1 MYHRIQGKLEGLTPT
16 EAWVATNS
24 GITFDIQ
31 ISLTTY
37 SALSGLEEVS
47 LLTHFVVR
55 EDHQQL
61 YGFLQEDER
70 QLFRMLI
77 GVSGIGPNTART
89 ILSYTSPGDFK
100 NLILTGQ
107 VASIQKIKGI
117 GPKTA
122 QRLLVELK
130 DKVSRLETDSASSIS
145 GSQNKTK
152 EEALAALVILGFSR
166 TQVEKAVDAIL
177 AATSP
182 DVSVETVIKS
192 ALRSLS

>member
-37 SALSGLEEVS
+37 SALSGMEEVS

-61 YGFLQEDER
+61 FGFLQEDER

-89 ILSYTSPGDFK
+89 ILSYTSPADFK

-107 VASIQKIKGI
+107 VTSILKIKGI

-130 DKVSRLETDSASSIS
+130 DKVSRLETGSSTSIS
-145 GSQNKTK
+145 STQNKTK
-152 EEALAALVILGFSR
+152 EEALAALVILGFNR

-182 DVSVETVIKS
+182 EVSVETVIKS

>member
-1 MYHRIQGKLEGLTPT
+1 MYHKIQGRLEGLTPT
-16 EAWVATNS
+16 EAWVATNG

-31 ISLTTY
+31 ISLNTY
-37 SALSGLEEVS
+37 SALNGQVEVS
-47 LLTHFVVR
+47 LLTHFIVR
-55 EDHQQL
+55 EDYQQL
-61 YGFLQEDER
+61 FGFLNEDER

-89 ILSYTSPGDFK
+89 ILSYTSPADFK
-100 NLILTGQ
+100 NMLQTGQ
-107 VASIQKIKGI
+107 IAGIQKIKGI

-122 QRLLVELK
+122 QRLMVELK
-130 DKVSRLETDSASSIS
+130 DKVSRLETSSTSTIPS
-145 GSQNKTK
+145 VQNKTK

-166 TQVEKAVDAIL
+166 NQVEKAVDAIL

>member
-1 MYHRIQGKLEGLTPT
+1 MYHSIKGKLTGLNPT
-16 EAWVATNS
+16 EAWVETLS

-31 ISLTTY
+31 VSLNTY
-37 SALSGLEEVS
+37 SALQGLDEVN

-61 YGFLQEDER
+61 YGFLHEDER

-89 ILSYTSPGDFK
+89 ILSYTSPVDFK
-100 NLILTGQ
+100 QMLLTGQ
-107 VASIQKIKGI
+107 IAGIQKIKGI

-122 QRLLVELK
+122 QRLMVELK
-130 DKVSRLETDSASSIS
+130 DKVSRLETGTSSSVS
-145 GSQNKTK
+145 GVQNKTK
-152 EEALAALVILGFSR
+152 EEALAALVILGFNR
-166 TQVEKAVDAIL
+166 NQVEKAVDAIL

-182 DVSVETVIKS
+182 DISVESVIKS

>member
-1 MYHRIQGKLEGLTPT
+1 MYHSIKGKLTGLNPT
-16 EAWVATNS
+16 EAWVETLS

-31 ISLTTY
+31 VSLNTY
-37 SALSGLEEVS
+37 SALQGLDEVN

-61 YGFLQEDER
+61 YGFLHEDER

-89 ILSYTSPGDFK
+89 ILSYTSPVDFK
-100 NLILTGQ
+100 QMLLTGQ
-107 VASIQKIKGI
+107 IAGIQKIKGI

-122 QRLLVELK
+122 QRLMVELK
-130 DKVSRLETDSASSIS
+130 DKVSRLETGTSTSVS
-145 GSQNKTK
+145 GVHNKTK
-152 EEALAALVILGFSR
+152 EEALAALVILGFNR
-166 TQVEKAVDAIL
+166 NQVEKAVDAIL

-182 DVSVETVIKS
+182 DISVESVIKS

>member
-37 SALSGLEEVS
+37 SALSGMEEVS

-61 YGFLQEDER
+61 FGFLQEDER

-89 ILSYTSPGDFK
+89 ILSYTSPADFK

-107 VASIQKIKGI
+107 VTSIQKIKGI

-130 DKVSRLETDSASSIS
+130 DKVSRLETGSSTSIS
-145 GSQNKTK
+145 STQNKTK
-152 EEALAALVILGFSR
+152 EEALAALVILGFNR

-182 DVSVETVIKS
+182 EVSVETVIKS

>member
-47 LLTHFVVR
+47 LLTHFLVR

-182 DVSVETVIKS
+182 DVSVKTVIKS

>member
-16 EAWVATNS
+16 EAWVSTNA

-37 SALSGLEEVS
+37 SALSGMEEVS

-61 YGFLQEDER
+61 FGFLQDDER

-89 ILSYTSPGDFK
+89 ILSYTSPADFK

-107 VASIQKIKGI
+107 VSAIQKIKGI

-122 QRLLVELK
+122 QRLIIELK
-130 DKVSRLETDSASSIS
+130 DKVSRLETNTTSIISST
-145 GSQNKTK
+145 QNKTK

-166 TQVEKAVDAIL
+166 TQVEKAVDAIM

-182 DVSVETVIKS
+182 DVTVETVIKS

>member
-182 DVSVETVIKS
+182 DVSVKTVIKS